1 MKTIPNLS
9 AMLLFAVPL
18 LAACG
23 PQEEP
28 RQPPDKVAVQLK
40 WVHQAQFAGFYIA
53 QEKGYYAAE
62 NIAATF
68 FEGGPGIDNIEK
80 VVTGGAD
87 FGVDASMGNSPASQ
101 PTTSSKTGWHA
112 WVRQWRT
119 H

>member
-1 MKTIPNLS
+1 MKTIGKIS
-9 AMLLFAVPL
+9 AMLFLAIFF
-18 LAACG
+18 LAACE
-23 PQEEP
+23 PQEVKK
-28 RQPPDKVAVQLK
+28 PPDQVSVQLK
-40 WVHQAQFAGFYIA
+40 WVHQAQSAGFYLA

-68 FEGGPGIDNIEK
+68 FESGPGIDNIEK